1 MSLINC
7 KVELKLK
14 WTKYCV
20 LSANSNNN
28 DWDNDNGN
36 NIVFIIKEL
45 ELYGP
50 VVTLLARDN
59 QKLSKRLSKVIER
72 SVYLGE
78 YETKKDDK
86 NTTKEFRY
94 FLETNFV
101 GVNRLFILVYSYQD
115 DNRPYR
121 ISCFL
126 HSTQCIMGLF
136 W

>member
-20 LSANSNNN
+20 FSANSNNN
-28 DWDNDNGN
+28 DCDNDNGN
-36 NIVFIIKEL
+36 NIIFIIKEL
-45 ELYGP
+45 KLYGP
-50 VVTLLARDN
+50 VVTLLAKDN

-101 GVNRLFILVYSYQD
+101 GVNRYLSLYINIYFSLFTS
-115 DNRPYR
+115 R
-121 ISCFL
+121 
-126 HSTQCIMGLF
+126 
-136 W
+136 